1 MANEQGSRS
10 GSGES
15 LESGV
20 TDDASGNGVTD
31 RSSVA
36 GENEWPK
43 AAARARLH
51 FVSGKGG
58 TGKTTVAA
66 ALALALAADGKKV
79 LLVETEGRQGIA
91 QVFDI
96 APLPPTDTRIATA
109 EGGGEVSALAI
120 DIEHALLE
128 YLDMFYNLGFA
139 GRAMKRIGAIDFVTT
154 VAPGLRDVLLTGK
167 IKERIIHTDKQ
178 GNRVYDAVVVDAP
191 PTGRIGNF
199 LDVTQAMADLAKTG
213 PIRNQSEGVV
223 RLLHSEETII
233 HLVTLLEAMP
243 IQETIEAI
251 DELRG
256 KNLNLGSL
264 VINRVSAPH
273 LPAEVIDEIA
283 EGRIDAGR
291 VEDSLTAAGLK
302 LTDGDLAGL
311 LTETIEHATR
321 LQAQQIAKAQLD
333 EVELPTLELP
343 SLGDGVDLGSIYELA
358 NLLQKA
364 GA

>member
-1 MANEQGSRS
+1 MVNETP
-10 GSGES
+10 SGE
-15 LESGV
+15 
-20 TDDASGNGVTD
+20 
-31 RSSVA
+31 A
-36 GENEWPK
+36 GHTNEWPDT
-43 AAARARLH
+43 AGRARLH

-79 LLVETEGRQGIA
+79 LLVECEGRQGIA
-91 QVFDI
+91 QLFDI
-96 APLPPTDTRIATA
+96 PPLPPTDTRIATA
-109 EGGGEVSALAI
+109 SGGGEVSALAI

-167 IKERIIHTDKQ
+167 IKERIIHTDKR
-178 GNRVYDAVVVDAP
+178 GRRVYDAVVVDSP

-199 LDVTQAMADLAKTG
+199 LDVTKAMADLAKTG
-213 PIRNQSEGVV
+213 PIRSQSEGVV
-223 RLLHSEETII
+223 NLLHSEDTVV

-243 IQETIEAI
+243 IQETIEAV
-251 DELRG
+251 DELRE
-256 KNLNLGSL
+256 KDLTIGSL
-264 VINRVSAPH
+264 IINRVSPTH
-273 LPAEVIDEIA
+273 LPPGSIDDIA
-283 EGRIDAGR
+283 EGTIDAAR
-291 VEDSLTAAGLK
+291 VLEHLSEAGLHVS
-302 LTDGDLAGL
+302 DRDFAGL

-321 LQAQQIAKAQLD
+321 LQAQQVAKAQLD
-333 EVELPTLELP
+333 DVELPTLELP
-343 SLGDGVDLGSIYELA
+343 TLGDGVDLGGVYELA

>member
-1 MANEQGSRS
+1 M
-10 GSGES
+10 
-15 LESGV
+15 
-20 TDDASGNGVTD
+20 TDN
-31 RSSVA
+31 SSVTVD
-36 GENEWPK
+36 NEWPD
-43 AAARARLH
+43 AASRARLH

-58 TGKTTVAA
+58 TGKTTIAA

-96 APLPPTDTRIATA
+96 PPLPPADTRIATA

-167 IKERIIHTDKQ
+167 IKERVIHTDKQ
-178 GNRVYDAVVVDAP
+178 GNPVYDAVVVDAP

-213 PIRNQSEGVV
+213 PIRSQSEGVAQ
-223 RLLHSEETII
+223 LLHSEQTVV

-264 VINRVSAPH
+264 IINRVSPPY
-273 LPAEVIDEIA
+273 LPADSIDEIA
-283 EGRIDAGR
+283 EDRIDAVR
-291 VEDSLTAAGLK
+291 IEENLKAAGLK
-302 LTDGDLAGL
+302 LAEGDLSGL

-333 EVELPTLELP
+333 EVELPMLELP
-343 SLGDGVDLGSIYELA
+343 SLGDGIDLGSIYELA

>member
-1 MANEQGSRS
+1 M
-10 GSGES
+10 
-15 LESGV
+15 
-20 TDDASGNGVTD
+20 TDN
-31 RSSVA
+31 SSVTVD
-36 GENEWPK
+36 NEWPD
-43 AAARARLH
+43 AASRARLH

-58 TGKTTVAA
+58 TGKTTIAA

-96 APLPPTDTRIATA
+96 PPLPPADTRIATA

-167 IKERIIHTDKQ
+167 IKERVIHTDKQ
-178 GNRVYDAVVVDAP
+178 GNPVYDAVVVDAP

-213 PIRNQSEGVV
+213 PIRSQSEGVAQ
-223 RLLHSEETII
+223 LLHSEQTVV

-264 VINRVSAPH
+264 IINRVSPPY
-273 LPAEVIDEIA
+273 LPADSIDEIA
-283 EGRIDAGR
+283 EGRIDAVR
-291 VEDSLTAAGLK
+291 IEENLKAAGLK
-302 LTDGDLAGL
+302 LAEGDLSGL

-333 EVELPTLELP
+333 EVELPMLELP
-343 SLGDGVDLGSIYELA
+343 TRGDGIDLGSIYELA

>member
-1 MANEQGSRS
+1 MVDKSSEQDSA
-10 GSGES
+10 
-15 LESGV
+15 
-20 TDDASGNGVTD
+20 TAAGNL
-31 RSSVA
+31 
-36 GENEWPK
+36 WPER
-43 AAARARLH
+43 AARARLH

-66 ALALALAADGKKV
+66 ALALALAADGKRV
-79 LLVETEGRQGIA
+79 LLVECEGRQGIA
-91 QVFDI
+91 QLFDVP
-96 APLPPTDTRIATA
+96 PLPPQDTRIATA

-120 DIEHALLE
+120 DIEYALLE

-167 IKERIIHTDKQ
+167 IKERIIHTDKR
-178 GNRVYDAVVVDAP
+178 GNRTYDAVVVDAP

-199 LDVTQAMADLAKTG
+199 LDVTKAMADLAKTG
-213 PIRNQSEGVV
+213 PIRSQSDGVA
-223 RLLHSEETII
+223 RLLHSDETVV

-243 IQETIEAI
+243 ITETIEAV
-251 DELRG
+251 DELTG
-256 KNLNLGSL
+256 NGINIGSL
-264 VINRVSAPH
+264 IINRVSPVL
-273 LPAEVIDEIA
+273 LPANEIDAIA
-283 EGRIDAGR
+283 EGRLDAPR
-291 VEDSLTAAGLK
+291 IAANLAQAGLSV
-302 LTDGDLAGL
+302 TDDNLAGL

-321 LQAQQIAKAQLD
+321 LQAQQIARAQLD

-343 SLGDGVDLGSIYELA
+343 ALDDGIDLGSLYELA

>member
-1 MANEQGSRS
+1 MVNETPPDDS
-10 GSGES
+10 GH
-15 LESGV
+15 
-20 TDDASGNGVTD
+20 T
-31 RSSVA
+31 
-36 GENEWPK
+36 NEWPQT
-43 AAARARLH
+43 AGRARLH

-79 LLVETEGRQGIA
+79 LLVECEGRQGIA
-91 QVFDI
+91 QLFDI
-96 APLPPTDTRIATA
+96 PPLPPTDTKIATA
-109 EGGGEVSALAI
+109 SGGGEVSALAI

-154 VAPGLRDVLLTGK
+154 IAPGLRDVLITGK

-178 GNRVYDAVVVDAP
+178 GLRVYDAVVVDAP

-213 PIRNQSEGVV
+213 PIRNQSDGVV
-223 RLLHSEETII
+223 KLLHSEDTVI

-243 IQETIEAI
+243 IQETIEAVT
-251 DELRG
+251 ELRA
-256 KNLNLGSL
+256 KNLTVGTLI
-264 VINRVSAPH
+264 INRVSSTH
-273 LPAEVIDEIA
+273 LPSGSIDDIA
-283 EGRIDAGR
+283 EGTIDAPR
-291 VEDSLTAAGLK
+291 VLEHLTQSGLH
-302 LTDGDLAGL
+302 LTDGDLSGL

-321 LQAQQIAKAQLD
+321 LQAQQVAKAQLD

-343 SLGDGVDLGSIYELA
+343 TLGDGIDLGSIYELA
-358 NLLQKA
+358 TLLQKA

>member
-1 MANEQGSRS
+1 MLTVANEEISVDPAEFAGN
-10 GSGES
+10 
-15 LESGV
+15 
-20 TDDASGNGVTD
+20 TWPDAAS
-31 RSSVA
+31 
-36 GENEWPK
+36 
-43 AAARARLH
+43 RARLH
-51 FVSGKGG
+51 FVSGKSG

-66 ALALALAADGKKV
+66 ALALALAADGKRV
-79 LLVETEGRQGIA
+79 LLVECEGRQGIA
-91 QVFDI
+91 QLFDI
-96 APLPPTDTRIATA
+96 PPLPPTDTRIATA

-199 LDVTQAMADLAKTG
+199 LDVTKAMADLAKTG
-213 PIRNQSEGVV
+213 PIRNQSDGVV
-223 RLLHSEETII
+223 RLLHSEETIV

-243 IQETIEAI
+243 IQETIEAVA
-251 DELRG
+251 ELRA
-256 KNLNLGSL
+256 KNLNIGGLI
-264 VINRVSAPH
+264 INRVSQAH
-273 LPAEVIDEIA
+273 LPSSEVDAIA
-283 EGRIDAGR
+283 EGQIDAER
-291 VEDSLTAAGLK
+291 IRAGLADAGIS
-302 LTDGDLAGL
+302 LEDQDFAGL

-343 SLGDGVDLGSIYELA
+343 SLGDRGVDLGSIYELA

>member
-1 MANEQGSRS
+1 MVNETPPD
-10 GSGES
+10 E
-15 LESGV
+15 
-20 TDDASGNGVTD
+20 
-31 RSSVA
+31 A
-36 GENEWPK
+36 GHTNEWPQS
-43 AAARARLH
+43 AGRARLH

-79 LLVETEGRQGIA
+79 LLVECEGRQGIA
-91 QVFDI
+91 QLFDI
-96 APLPPTDTRIATA
+96 PPLPPTDTKIATA
-109 EGGGEVSALAI
+109 SGGGEVSALAI

-154 VAPGLRDVLLTGK
+154 IAPGLRDVLITGK
-167 IKERIIHTDKQ
+167 IKERIIHTDM
-178 GNRVYDAVVVDAP
+178 VVDAP

-213 PIRNQSEGVV
+213 PIRNQSDGVV
-223 RLLHSEETII
+223 KLLHSEDTVI

-243 IQETIEAI
+243 MQETIEAV
-251 DELRG
+251 DELHA
-256 KNLNLGSL
+256 KNLTVGTLI
-264 VINRVSAPH
+264 INRVSPTH
-273 LPAEVIDEIA
+273 LPPGSIDEIA
-283 EGRIDAGR
+283 EGTIDAPR
-291 VEDSLTAAGLK
+291 VLEHLQAAGLH
-302 LTDGDLAGL
+302 LADGDLSGL
-311 LTETIEHATR
+311 LTETIEHASR
-321 LQAQQIAKAQLD
+321 LQAQQVAKAQLD

-343 SLGDGVDLGSIYELA
+343 ALGDGIDLGSIYELA